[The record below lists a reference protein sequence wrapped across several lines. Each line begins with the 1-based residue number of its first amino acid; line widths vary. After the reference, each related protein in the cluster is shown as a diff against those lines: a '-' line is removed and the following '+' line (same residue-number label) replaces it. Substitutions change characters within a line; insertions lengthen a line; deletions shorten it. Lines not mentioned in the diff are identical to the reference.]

1 MFSCEHVH
9 NELKN
14 MSRITSS
21 ADLMITRKK
30 GKEGDTSNQKGFS
43 DLTANTSR
51 VFLGLPTPVLNS
63 YQSDVFFYILQH
75 VKFQL

>member
-1 MFSCEHVH
+1 
-9 NELKN
+9 
-14 MSRITSS
+14 
-21 ADLMITRKK
+21 MITRKK
-30 GKEGDTSNQKGFS
+30 GKEGDTSDQKGFS